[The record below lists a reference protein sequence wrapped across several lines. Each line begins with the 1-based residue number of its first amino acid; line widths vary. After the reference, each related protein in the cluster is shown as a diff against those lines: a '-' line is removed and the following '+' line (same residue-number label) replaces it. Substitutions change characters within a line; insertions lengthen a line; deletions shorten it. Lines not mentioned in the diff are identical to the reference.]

1 MQKTKIREMA
11 QLAILIAVMIVLAAT
26 PFGFHLRVGP
36 IEMSLMVIP
45 VAIGAIV
52 LGPISGAIL
61 GFVFGLTSFIECFGA
76 SPFGVFLLSISP
88 VMTFI
93 ACMVPRILCGF
104 LSGLVF
110 RALRKFDHTKIV
122 SFFVASLS
130 TALLNTIFFIGV
142 ILLFFWNNE
151 AFLAEMAAWS
161 LPVENLGAFIV
172 AFVGI
177 NGVVEASV
185 NFIVAAPIAKAVV
198 RFVNRDEAEA

>member
-1 MQKTKIREMA
+1 MQKRKIREMA
-11 QLAILIAVMIVLAAT
+11 QLAILIAVMIVLAVT
-26 PFGFHLRVGP
+26 PFGFHLRIGP

-52 LGPISGAIL
+52 LGPVSGAIL
-61 GFVFGLTSFIECFGA
+61 GFVFGLTSFIECFGGSA
-76 SPFGVFLLSISP
+76 FGMFLMTISP

-110 RALRKFDHTKIV
+110 KGLRKFDRTKIV
-122 SFFVASLS
+122 SFFAASLS

-142 ILLFFWNNE
+142 ILLFFWNNDT
-151 AFLAEMAAWS
+151 FLAKMTEWGM
-161 LPVENLGAFIV
+161 PIENLWVFII

-177 NGVVEASV
+177 NGVIEAAV
-185 NFIVAAPIAKAVV
+185 NFIVAAPIAKAIV
-198 RFVNRDEAEA
+198 RFVNRDGITA